1 MSGGVDSSVTAALL
15 KERGFKVVGV
25 HLKCWNIDGCA
36 AQDAEDARRAAESL
50 DIPFYVFDFE
60 QEYRDR
66 VVEYMVDGYRKG
78 ITPNP
83 DVVCNQE
90 IKFGLFYKRA
100 MSLGADFVATGHYVR
115 LGRRKASST
124 KHQVPNKSGRHSEQ
138 GEESIF
144 ELYAAT
150 DKDKD
155 QSYFLWTLTQ
165 KQLAH
170 CLFPLGD
177 FIKRTQVRK
186 LAKKYKLPNATK
198 KDSQGI
204 CFLGQVSLPEFLSE
218 FIPQRKGAIINAAGK
233 QVGEHQG
240 AYYYTIGQRRGLGVG
255 GSPVPLYVAEKD
267 VKKNTITVAPEGDE
281 SLLSSSITLS
291 AVNLINSKLKHS
303 NILQNVGM
311 SGTLTDVKLPVL
323 ALLISGGHTEFVL
336 MKEWFK
342 YEIIGETLD
351 DAVGEAFDKV
361 ARMLGL
367 GYPGGP
373 IISKLAAESRS
384 AAKQVERS
392 VSQADGPRG
401 SEFSAEN
408 YATPRDFVSQSIK
421 LPRPMLNTDNC
432 DVSFSGL
439 KTAALYALRDLTA
452 KAGKKL
458 SEQETAAFA
467 REFEDAV
474 TDVFIAKTRKALEK
488 TGAKTFVIGGG
499 VAANT
504 FIRNSLQK
512 LVEQEFSDVEMRLP
526 ELSITGDNAIMIAE
540 AALARTLSG
549 LDDSAKGEIRAIGN
563 LSISGQK

>member
-311 SGTLTDVKLPVL
+311 SVWCRVRYRQPLLRAHLIKKGTRWSIKFAKPQK
-323 ALLISGGHTEFVL
+323 FVAP
-336 MKEWFK
+336 
-342 YEIIGETLD
+342 GQS
-351 DAVGEAFDKV
+351 AVFYRAT
-361 ARMLGL
+361 
-367 GYPGGP
+367 
-373 IISKLAAESRS
+373 RS
-384 AAKQVERS
+384 AHS
-392 VSQADGPRG
+392 TSSGQASSG
-401 SEFSAEN
+401 SKSEN
-408 YATPRDFVSQSIK
+408 
-421 LPRPMLNTDNC
+421 LEML
-432 DVSFSGL
+432 
-439 KTAALYALRDLTA
+439 
-452 KAGKKL
+452 
-458 SEQETAAFA
+458 
-467 REFEDAV
+467 
-474 TDVFIAKTRKALEK
+474 
-488 TGAKTFVIGGG
+488 GGG
-499 VAANT
+499 V
-504 FIRNSLQK
+504 IQS
-512 LVEQEFSDVEMRLP
+512 
-526 ELSITGDNAIMIAE
+526 AI
-540 AALARTLSG
+540 
-549 LDDSAKGEIRAIGN
+549 
-563 LSISGQK
+563 